1 MKILFKNMH
10 IVDSKRDELVDI
22 LTFDGIIMKINK
34 NIEKNPEY
42 KVVDLENK
50 ICLPAFVDLH
60 VHFRTP
66 GFEYKEDL
74 NTGLK
79 AAVAGGYTSLN
90 LMANTKPI
98 CSKREIIQK
107 ILDESK
113 KIDLADINQAASIT
127 KDFDG
132 KTLTHWSEIKDLT
145 RVLSDDGIGV
155 SSEDI
160 MKKAM
165 IKAKQEGFL
174 IMLHE
179 EDEKFSKLDMRIAEN
194 EMTKRDLE
202 LAKNIKGNIHICH
215 VSTKEAVFMIESAK
229 KINPNITCEVTPHH
243 FSLVDIDYKVNPPI
257 RKKQDVDEL
266 INAIRKGTIDAI
278 STDHAPHS
286 KEDKEKGAFGM
297 IGLETAFAL
306 SYTNLVLK
314 NNISLSKLS
323 ELMSYNPAKILSLN
337 KGLFKEGMQADFVVV
352 DLKNIFEVKEENF
365 KSKSKNSPFIG
376 QKLYGKILETYK
388 RSKLVYKEEI

>member
-34 NIEKNPEY
+34 NIEKKPEY

-50 ICLPAFVDLH
+50 MCLPAFVDLH

>member
-50 ICLPAFVDLH
+50 MCLPAFVDLH

-145 RVLSDDGIGV
+145 RILSDDGIGV

>member
-50 ICLPAFVDLH
+50 MCLPAFVDLH